1 MKIAVLSDVHG
12 NVPAMEAVIE
22 DLLSWEPDQVVIN
35 GDLVNRGPY
44 SHLVLAL
51 MQYQFPDAV
60 FLKGNHESFVLYAAE
75 HPITTDDPKYHLRRF
90 AQWAALQL
98 GESNLLLINEWQ
110 DHYDVVDPNGQQS
123 LHITHGSRLG
133 NRDGISMKT
142 LDEALPEKL
151 GERKELFVVSHTHKA
166 MLRQF
171 EDTLI
176 LNTGSVGQPLDNDE
190 RSAYGRL
197 IFRDRV
203 WQAEIRRV
211 AYDKTRAE
219 KDFIES
225 GFLEEGGPIT
235 KLIFLEHRHNRMFVG
250 PFMHQYH
257 DAIVEGKADVQEVV
271 NTYIKSQKV
280 TLDY

>member
-22 DLLSWEPDQVVIN
+22 DLHAWQPDQVVMN

-44 SHLVLAL
+44 SESVLGL
-51 MQYQFPDAV
+51 MLDQFPDAM

-75 HPITTDDPKYHLRRF
+75 HPVTADDPKYHLRQF
-90 AQWAALQL
+90 AQWSASQL
-98 GESNLLLINEWQ
+98 GEANLSLIRDWQ
-110 DHYDVVDPNGQQS
+110 DHYDVVDPTGQKS
-123 LHITHGSRLG
+123 LHVTHGSRLG
-133 NRDGISMKT
+133 NRDGISLKT

-176 LNTGSVGQPLDNDE
+176 VNTGSVGQPLDNDA
-190 RSAYGRL
+190 RSAYARMEFSEQG
-197 IFRDRV
+197 

-211 AYDKTRAE
+211 DYDKARAE

-225 GFLEEGGPIT
+225 GFLKEGGPIT
-235 KLIFLEHRHNRMFVG
+235 KLIFLEHRHNTMFVG

-257 DAIVEGKADVQEVV
+257 DAIAEGKADACKAVDAF
-271 NTYIKSQKV
+271 IKSQNIA
-280 TLDY
+280 LDF

>member
-12 NVPAMEAVIE
+12 NVPAMEEVID
-22 DLLSWEPDQVVIN
+22 DLLAWQPDQVVIN

-44 SHLVLAL
+44 SDSVLTL
-51 MQYQFPDAV
+51 MQEKFPAAV
-60 FLKGNHESFVLYAAE
+60 FLKGNHEAFVLYAAE
-75 HPITTDDPKYHLRRF
+75 HPVTVDDPKYHLRQF
-90 AQWAALQL
+90 AQWSARQL
-98 GESNLLLINEWQ
+98 GETNLSLINEWR
-110 DHYDVVDPNGQQS
+110 DHYDVVDPNGQKS

-133 NRDGISMKT
+133 NRDGISLKT

-151 GERKELFVVSHTHKA
+151 GDRKELFVVSHTHKA

-190 RSAYGRL
+190 RSAYGRME
-197 IFRDRV
+197 FTEQG
-203 WQAEIRRV
+203 WQVEIRRV
-211 AYDKTRAE
+211 AYDKARAE

-235 KLIFLEHRHNRMFVG
+235 KLIFLEHRHNTMFVG

-257 DAIVEGKADVQEVV
+257 DAIVEGIADARQVV
-271 NTYIKSQKV
+271 DAYIKSRKV
-280 TLDY
+280 AVDF

>member
-12 NVPAMEAVIE
+12 NVPAMEAVID
-22 DLLSWEPDQVVIN
+22 DLHAWQPDQVVIN

-51 MQYQFPDAV
+51 MQEQFPATV
-60 FLKGNHESFVLYAAE
+60 FLKGNHESFVLYADE
-75 HPITTDDPKYHLRRF
+75 HPVTVDDPKYHLRRF
-90 AQWAALQL
+90 AQWSAKQL
-98 GESNLLLINEWQ
+98 GEANLSLIRDWP
-110 DHYDVVDPNGQQS
+110 DHYDVIDPAGKNS

-151 GERKELFVVSHTHKA
+151 GERKELFIVSHTHKA

-176 LNTGSVGQPLDNDE
+176 VNTGSVGQPLDNDA
-190 RSAYGRL
+190 RSSYARMEFNDQG
-197 IFRDRV
+197 
-203 WQAEIRRV
+203 WQARIRRV
-211 AYDKTRAE
+211 AYDKPRAE

-225 GFLEEGGPIT
+225 GFLDEGGPIT
-235 KLIFLEHRHNRMFVG
+235 KLIFLEHRHNTMFVG

-257 DAIVEGKADVQEVV
+257 DAINEGKADATQSVDAF
-271 NTYIKSQKV
+271 IKSRKV
-280 TLDY
+280 AFDY